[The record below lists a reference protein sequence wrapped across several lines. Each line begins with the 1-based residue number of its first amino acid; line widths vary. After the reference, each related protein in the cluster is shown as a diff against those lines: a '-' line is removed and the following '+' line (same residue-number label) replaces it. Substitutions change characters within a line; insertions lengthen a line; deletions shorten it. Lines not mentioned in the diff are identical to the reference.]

1 MTKDLAT
8 GLETTKVSAFDRIS
22 ELEIENRSLKQSIAG
37 YDQQILN
44 LKREVL
50 ELRQVIGGG

>member
-37 YDQQILN
+37 MISRY
-44 LKREVL
+44 
-50 ELRQVIGGG
+50 